1 MKKQIK
7 WVGLIIGFISI
18 GMAIAWLVI
27 LLSGF
32 WKSQEVRKQI
42 DTGDRYLQEMD
53 YDQAIVAYSAAIE
66 IDEKN
71 VDTRLSL
78 AKAQKGK
85 LTELMEKDQPTEEL
99 FLQAE
104 DNLEYLISLDETLST
119 GYLELA
125 DLYLMDGNVEKAKET
140 LQDGQ
145 AKTGDAVF
153 ADEIRQCDRVTIQR
167 ESDFL
172 FPGVVELAEYDAGNN
187 LLRRICIGTRNG
199 IHPEEASTPILKIV
213 PEKNS
218 DGVIIREQ
226 WVLEEDS
233 LWLDYEYDEEGR
245 VVKMTGK
252 DPYGNSY
259 VFEYEW
265 NDKGLLA
272 QISQKDN
279 EYVILFEYDSK
290 GLRTKATSYSY
301 GELFGFSEFSYNTDG
316 LLDKIQLLD
325 SFGRVYQ
332 EYVPSYDE
340 DGNWVKETLYY
351 YNPMGEREI
360 EEEYVFAEN
369 YADLLLNR
377 DNGTNDETF
386 FFSNYYASGSTP
398 EIIESEEYD
407 INFELIRKTINR

>member
-32 WKSQEVRKQI
+32 WQSQEVRKQI

-85 LTELMEKDQPTEEL
+85 LTELMEKDQPTDEL

-187 LLRRICIGTRNG
+187 LLRKVLLLRDGGFFYTSRI
-199 IHPEEASTPILKIV
+199 PER
-213 PEKNS
+213 NS

-226 WVLEEDS
+226 WVQEEDS
-233 LWLDYEYDEEGR
+233 FWLDYEYDEEGR
-245 VVKMTGK
+245 VVKIAGE
-252 DPYGNSY
+252 DSNGWPY
-259 VFEYEW
+259 VIEYKWDDNGYLVQVSMDEY
-265 NDKGLLA
+265 
-272 QISQKDN
+272 ITVYEYDN
-279 EYVILFEYDSK
+279 EGHRV
-290 GLRTKATSYSY
+290 KAIGYYS
-301 GELFGFSEFSYNTDG
+301 GEMESVTTYRADG
-316 LLDKIQLLD
+316 LLDKIQYMYSEGKVD
-325 SFGRVYQ
+325 RESVSVYDDNGSWIKDIV
-332 EYVPSYDE
+332 YWYS
-340 DGNWVKETLYY
+340 DG
-351 YNPMGEREI
+351 EI
-360 EEEYVFAEN
+360 SEEYMPAEN
-369 YADLLLNR
+369 YSDPLPA
-377 DNGTNDETF
+377 E
-386 FFSNYYASGSTP
+386 
-398 EIIESEEYD
+398 ESEYPPGWYRVINYD
-407 INFELIRKTINR
+407 NRYGLIVDEVYDSSGDLRISYQR